1 MTKNFF
7 LIFGAGFLFSFFVCY
22 RLFWPL
28 DFEGKKKIVDIPP
41 GKAFYK
47 LAEELKEEKLIRSS
61 LDMKILIR
69 FFGFPPL
76 PRGEYELSSS
86 QSLWSIFQDIKQGRE
101 KPFLIRFPEGLNHYE
116 MGELL
121 KSHNWPATEDFL
133 KEFWNK
139 KLVKK
144 FLNEDL
150 DSFEGYLF
158 PETYHLK
165 KYMTAKAL
173 IELMT
178 KQFLKVYKKFSSLPL
193 EKNFSRHQ
201 VLTFASLIEKETGQ
215 PQERPLIASVFYNRL
230 NLKMKLQTD
239 PTILY
244 ALYLA
249 KGFDV
254 EKNIRKKDI
263 LFPSP
268 YNTYVVENLPPGPI
282 ANPGEKSLQA
292 VFLPAKSDFLYFV
305 SKNDGS
311 HKFSKSYKEHEKAVY
326 EYQIKAFKK

>member
-1 MTKNFF
+1 MARSFF
-7 LIFGAGFLFSFFVCY
+7 LIFGTVFLFFLFVCY

-28 DFEGKKKIVDIPP
+28 DLEAEKKLVDVPP
-41 GKAFYK
+41 GKTFYQ
-47 LAEELKEEKLIRSS
+47 LAEELKEQKLIRSS
-61 LDMKILIR
+61 LDMKVLVR
-69 FFGFPPL
+69 LFNSPPL
-76 PRGEYELSSS
+76 PKGEYELSSS
-86 QSLWSIFQDIKQGRE
+86 QSLWSLFQDLKRGRE
-101 KPFLIRFPEGLNHYE
+101 KAFFVRFPEGLNHYE

-121 KSHNWPATEDFL
+121 KSHNWPAAEDFL
-133 KEFWNK
+133 KEVWNK
-139 KLVKK
+139 KLIKK
-144 FLNEDL
+144 ILNEDFN
-150 DSFEGYLF
+150 SFEGYLF

-165 KYMTAKAL
+165 KYMTAQAL
-173 IELMT
+173 IKLMT
-178 KQFLKVYKKFSSLPL
+178 EQFSEVYKKFSSLPL
-193 EKNFSRHQ
+193 ERSFTWHQ
-201 VLTFASLIEKETGQ
+201 VVTFASLIEKETGQ
-215 PQERPLIASVFYNRL
+215 SQERPLIAGVFYNRL

-244 ALYLA
+244 ALYLI

-268 YNTYVVENLPPGPI
+268 YNTYVVDALPPGPI

-292 VFLPAKSDFLYFV
+292 VFLPEKSDYLYFV

-311 HKFSKSYKEHEKAVY
+311 HKFSKSYKEHEEAVY